1 MKLKW
6 NDDWRDELRL
16 VNEPCYNRLCEC
28 RNKKSDLEIMAQLMQ
43 KYNPLISKTDCLN
56 RVLEWVGD
64 WNGQFAITDL
74 TKEEYNNILL
84 FM

>member
-1 MKLKW
+1 MKW

-28 RNKKSDLEIMAQLMQ
+28 RNKKSDLAIIVQLMC
-43 KYNPLISKTDCLN
+43 KYNPLISKTNCLD
-56 RVLEWVGD
+56 RVLEWVGN

-74 TKEEYNNILL
+74 TKEEYDNILL

>member
-28 RNKKSDLEIMAQLMQ
+28 KNKKSDLEIMAQLMC
-43 KYNPLISKTDCLN
+43 KYNSLIAKTDCLN

-84 FM
+84 FI

>member
-1 MKLKW
+1 MNTKW

-16 VNEPCYNRLCEC
+16 TNENCYIRLCEC
-28 RNKKSDLEIMAQLMQ
+28 RKKKSDLTIMAQLMC
-43 KYNPLISKTDCLN
+43 KYNPLISKTDCLD

-74 TKEEYNNILL
+74 TKKEYDNILL